1 MQVTYFVYVTVYSS
15 GFDFFFYF
23 SPQPHV
29 VAVTRLPPWA
39 CWKQEYVSSQITL
52 RNQSLVPSRLCLAA
66 NILRVSTLVCMKLTF
81 NNNDTAEVYS

>member
-1 MQVTYFVYVTVYSS
+1 MQVAYFVYVTVCSS
-15 GFDFFFYF
+15 GFFVYF

-39 CWKQEYVSSQITL
+39 CWKQEYVFSQITL

-66 NILRVSTLVCMKLTF
+66 NILRVSTLVRMKLTF